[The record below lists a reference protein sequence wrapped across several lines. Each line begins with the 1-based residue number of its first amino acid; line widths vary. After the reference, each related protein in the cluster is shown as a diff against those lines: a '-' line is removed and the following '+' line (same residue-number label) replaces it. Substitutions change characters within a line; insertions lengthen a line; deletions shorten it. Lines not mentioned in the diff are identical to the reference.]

1 MDFSEAGIHNWPLF
15 PCLII
20 TVLKHCKDRGFISHP
35 VQCWGCQGCYS
46 KLIRQLPSQNQAPPS
61 RDIKHGYSKDASAP
75 NQIFIIEYR
84 VHSVHS
90 VHYHFLMSW
99 FLLSG
104 FGPPLNIRIT
114 WLTLCCLV
122 LFFSSKKHV
131 LRTRQSSSP
140 FFVCLLESQIRFL
153 QSHL

>member
-1 MDFSEAGIHNWPLF
+1 MIQQILCIFSEAMVEKDSFNKQGEFYRDLAYFVDIFHRNERESTKSGRVLMNTERISWIFSEAGIHNWPLF

-61 RDIKHGYSKDASAP
+61 RDIKHGQSKDASAP

-90 VHYHFLMSW
+90 VHYHFLMS
-99 FLLSG
+99 
-104 FGPPLNIRIT
+104 
-114 WLTLCCLV
+114 
-122 LFFSSKKHV
+122 
-131 LRTRQSSSP
+131 
-140 FFVCLLESQIRFL
+140 
-153 QSHL
+153 